1 LTNWAPIIRDV
12 RLIPSSKG
20 RFEVILD
27 GELIFS
33 KTELKRHANAGE
45 VAGLVEK
52 KLGAPIPRE

>member
-1 LTNWAPIIRDV
+1 V
-12 RLIPSSKG
+12 
-20 RFEVILD
+20 VLD

-45 VAGLVEK
+45 VAGLVET

>member
-1 LTNWAPIIRDV
+1 LTNWAPILRDI

-20 RFEVILD
+20 RFEVVLD